1 VARDVGPGPR
11 SVILVVFGALMVGYG
26 LIAARLER
34 LSVGPALAFT
44 ACGLVVGD
52 AGLGWFVFPLES
64 DFVVTLAELTL
75 ALVLFND
82 AASLQMRG
90 SGRDAPV
97 IGRLLAIG
105 LPLSIGLGAI
115 AALIFFPGTAL
126 PVALLVGAILAPT
139 DAALASAIVTNP
151 NVPTRVRRILNIES
165 GLNDGIASPFVVL
178 FTVLA
183 ITPGGSDSWLTH
195 AIAEA
200 GTAVIVGGLVGAA
213 GAWLL
218 VVADERGWTSETYQ
232 QVVYGALALVAYGL
246 SLQLGGNGFIAA
258 FVAGLAF
265 RRVQRG
271 RITEAQHLTEG
282 LAVLMSIVVWL
293 LFGAVLA
300 GAVIADGIVIAGI
313 AYAVVSLTVVRML
326 PVAIA
331 LVGSHLRREPVAFI
345 GWFGPRGLASVAFGL
360 TAIVAL
366 DEAGVGTVVL
376 REAIT
381 WTVLLSVVLHGLS
394 AAPLAGRFGRDTTQV
409 GGIDDV
415 GVSSRSSWVLPGT
428 IRRQP

>member
-1 VARDVGPGPR
+1 M
-11 SVILVVFGALMVGYG
+11 ILAVFGVLMVAYG

-34 LSVGPALAFT
+34 LSIGPALAFT

-52 AGLGWFVFPLES
+52 AGLGLFVFPLES
-64 DFVVTLAELTL
+64 DILVTLAEVTL
-75 ALVLFND
+75 ALVLFDD
-82 AASLQMRG
+82 AASLAMRG
-90 SGRDAPV
+90 SGQDAPV
-97 IGRLLAIG
+97 IGRLLAFG
-105 LPLSIGLGAI
+105 LPLSIGLGAL
-115 AALIFFPGTAL
+115 AVLIVFPGTGV

-151 NVPTRVRRILNIES
+151 IVPIRVRRILNIES

-183 ITPGGSDSWLTH
+183 VAPGGSDSWLVH

-200 GTAVIVGGLVGAA
+200 GTALIVGALVGAA

-218 VVADERGWTSETYQ
+218 VLADEREWTSDTSR

-282 LAVLMSIVVWL
+282 LAVLLSVIVWL

-300 GAVIADGIVIAGI
+300 GSVLAAGI
-313 AYAVVSLTVVRML
+313 APAGIVYAVLSLTVVRML

-360 TAIVAL
+360 TAIITL
-366 DEAGVGTVVL
+366 EEAGVGTEVL
-376 REAIT
+376 RQAIT

-394 AAPLAGRFGRDTTQV
+394 AGPLAGRFGQDTTQV

-415 GVSSRSSWVLPGT
+415 HVSSRARWIVRGANRNRS
-428 IRRQP
+428 